1 MESSAQQYE
10 LAQNGKKYVLSIEI
24 VQDKL
29 RFSCTNLDPLTP
41 LTYVGNFPL
50 FHLKN

>member
-29 RFSCTNLDPLTP
+29 RFSCTNLDPSTP